1 MWFALAAVLVIV
13 IAAVVVA
20 ASFLHVPRK
29 KPRPRTKATAPGKTK
44 FPPPYRVL

>member
-1 MWFALAAVLVIV
+1 MAAVIVIV

-20 ASFLHVPRK
+20 ASFLPRK
-29 KPRPRTKATAPGKTK
+29 RPRPKTKSTAPGKTK